1 MDRATTCC
9 FTGHRPDK
17 LPWGSRESD
26 PRCLTLK
33 RRLTQAVEGAY
44 TQGMRHFIC
53 GMARG
58 TDLYFA
64 EAVLALRLCRS
75 GVTLEAARPCES
87 QADAWPEAERHR
99 YQAILDQCDFE
110 TLVQHRYDRFCM
122 QRRNRYM
129 VDRSALVLSVYDGVP
144 KGGTAQTLAYAMRQ
158 GVPVQILADAY
169 LLRPLRQP
177 PHRRPAGGGH
187 RAGRLLVQ
195 SQYPPLYRVPQP
207 KNLPG
212 GLRQGDLPP
221 SGSSQ

>member
-44 TQGMRHFIC
+44 AQG
-53 GMARG
+53 
-58 TDLYFA
+58 
-64 EAVLALRLCRS
+64 LALRLCRS

-158 GVPVQILADAY
+158 GVPVQILD
-169 LLRPLRQP
+169 PE
-177 PHRRPAGGGH
+177 
-187 RAGRLLVQ
+187 
-195 SQYPPLYRVPQP
+195 
-207 KNLPG
+207 
-212 GLRQGDLPP
+212 QGD
-221 SGSSQ
+221 

>member
-1 MDRATTCC
+1 MPVTAPPPAASPGTA
-9 FTGHRPDK
+9 GQAALGQPGVGPP
-17 LPWGSRESD
+17 LSD
-26 PRCLTLK
+26 AEAPS
-33 RRLTQAVEGAY
+33 TQAVEGAY
-44 TQGMRHFIC
+44 ARMRHFIC

-87 QADAWPEAERHR
+87 QADAWPEAEQHR

-158 GVPVQILADAY
+158 GVPVQILD
-169 LLRPLRQP
+169 PE
-177 PHRRPAGGGH
+177 
-187 RAGRLLVQ
+187 
-195 SQYPPLYRVPQP
+195 
-207 KNLPG
+207 
-212 GLRQGDLPP
+212 QGD
-221 SGSSQ
+221 

>member
-1 MDRATTCC
+1 MRARPISCC
-9 FTGHRPDK
+9 FSGHRPGK
-17 LPWGSRESD
+17 LPWGDDEGDR
-26 PRCLTLK
+26 RCLALK
-33 RRLTQAVEGAY
+33 ERLWNEMEAAY
-44 TQGMRHFIC
+44 ERGYRHFIC

-58 TDLYFA
+58 ADLYFA
-64 EAVLALRLCRS
+64 EAVLALRERRS

-158 GVPVQILADAY
+158 GVPVQILD
-169 LLRPLRQP
+169 PE
-177 PHRRPAGGGH
+177 
-187 RAGRLLVQ
+187 
-195 SQYPPLYRVPQP
+195 
-207 KNLPG
+207 
-212 GLRQGDLPP
+212 QGD
-221 SGSSQ
+221 

>member
-44 TQGMRHFIC
+44 AQGMRHFIC

-110 TLVQHRYDRFCM
+110 TLVQHRYDRFGAC
-122 QRRNRYM
+122 
-129 VDRSALVLSVYDGVP
+129 S
-144 KGGTAQTLAYAMRQ
+144 GGTAIWWTALPWCCRSMTACPRAEPPRPWPTPCVR
-158 GVPVQILADAY
+158 GVPVQILD
-169 LLRPLRQP
+169 PE
-177 PHRRPAGGGH
+177 
-187 RAGRLLVQ
+187 
-195 SQYPPLYRVPQP
+195 
-207 KNLPG
+207 
-212 GLRQGDLPP
+212 QGD
-221 SGSSQ
+221 

>member
-1 MDRATTCC
+1 MATEAITVRCSFHVLLC
-9 FTGHRPDK
+9 MQGRNLRERGDTMVCAFTGHRPEK

-44 TQGMRHFIC
+44 AQGMRHFIC

-158 GVPVQILADAY
+158 GVPVQILD
-169 LLRPLRQP
+169 PE
-177 PHRRPAGGGH
+177 
-187 RAGRLLVQ
+187 
-195 SQYPPLYRVPQP
+195 
-207 KNLPG
+207 
-212 GLRQGDLPP
+212 QGD
-221 SGSSQ
+221 

>member
-44 TQGMRHFIC
+44 AQGMRHFIC

-99 YQAILDQCDFE
+99 
-110 TLVQHRYDRFCM
+110 
-122 QRRNRYM
+122 
-129 VDRSALVLSVYDGVP
+129 
-144 KGGTAQTLAYAMRQ
+144 
-158 GVPVQILADAY
+158 
-169 LLRPLRQP
+169 
-177 PHRRPAGGGH
+177 
-187 RAGRLLVQ
+187 
-195 SQYPPLYRVPQP
+195 
-207 KNLPG
+207 
-212 GLRQGDLPP
+212 
-221 SGSSQ
+221 

>member
-1 MDRATTCC
+1 MRGRQVSCC

-44 TQGMRHFIC
+44 AQGMRHFIC

-158 GVPVQILADAY
+158 GVPVQILD
-169 LLRPLRQP
+169 PE
-177 PHRRPAGGGH
+177 
-187 RAGRLLVQ
+187 
-195 SQYPPLYRVPQP
+195 
-207 KNLPG
+207 
-212 GLRQGDLPP
+212 QGD
-221 SGSSQ
+221 

>member
-64 EAVLALRLCRS
+64 EAVLA
-75 GVTLEAARPCES
+75 
-87 QADAWPEAERHR
+87 
-99 YQAILDQCDFE
+99 
-110 TLVQHRYDRFCM
+110 
-122 QRRNRYM
+122 
-129 VDRSALVLSVYDGVP
+129 
-144 KGGTAQTLAYAMRQ
+144 
-158 GVPVQILADAY
+158 PV
-169 LLRPLRQP
+169 PLRRHP
-177 PHRRPAGGGH
+177 GG
-187 RAGRLLVQ
+187 R
-195 SQYPPLYRVPQP
+195 PPLRE
-207 KNLPG
+207 PG
-212 GLRQGDLPP
+212 
-221 SGSSQ
+221 

>member
-1 MDRATTCC
+1 MRARPISCC
-9 FTGHRPDK
+9 FSGHRPGK
-17 LPWGSRESD
+17 LPWGDDEGDR
-26 PRCLTLK
+26 RCLALK
-33 RRLTQAVEGAY
+33 ERLWNEMEAAY
-44 TQGMRHFIC
+44 ERGYRHFIC

-158 GVPVQILADAY
+158 GLKTEILS
-169 LLRPLRQP
+169 LCQEE
-177 PHRRPAGGGH
+177 
-187 RAGRLLVQ
+187 
-195 SQYPPLYRVPQP
+195 ST
-207 KNLPG
+207 
-212 GLRQGDLPP
+212 
-221 SGSSQ
+221 